1 MKGVRQLAAAV
12 PAPAGQQAARATDI
26 SGSKLPHS
34 KTFIIAAPMRILL
47 VDDHAIVRAGL
58 KRLLEDEFR
67 GVTVTEAATA
77 DEAEANV
84 ATTNPD
90 IVVLDISLPGRSG
103 LELLPSLKGKTRVIV
118 LSSFADAQFAVRA
131 LRDGASAFLSKD
143 RAPRELI
150 EAIHTVSS
158 GRRFI
163 GAELAEQ
170 LASVVAA
177 DHPGNPH
184 ESLSAREFEVFRLIA
199 SAKTVSEIASDLGLS
214 VKTVSTYR
222 ARVLEKMGLASN
234 AELMQYAMR
243 NGLV

>member
-1 MKGVRQLAAAV
+1 
-12 PAPAGQQAARATDI
+12 
-26 SGSKLPHS
+26 
-34 KTFIIAAPMRILL
+34 MRILL

-67 GVTVTEAATA
+67 GVTVVEAANA
-77 DEAEANV
+77 DEAEVSVGA
-84 ATTNPD
+84 AMPD
-90 IVVLDISLPGRSG
+90 VVVLDISLPGRSG
-103 LELLPSLKGKTRVIV
+103 LDLLPSLKGKTRVIV

-150 EAIHTVSS
+150 EAINTVST

-177 DHPGNPH
+177 DRPGNPH

-199 SAKTVSEIASDLGLS
+199 TAKTVSEIAADLGLS

-222 ARVLEKMGLASN
+222 ARILEKMGMASN

>member
-1 MKGVRQLAAAV
+1 
-12 PAPAGQQAARATDI
+12 
-26 SGSKLPHS
+26 
-34 KTFIIAAPMRILL
+34 MRILL

-67 GVTVTEAATA
+67 GVTVAEAATA
-77 DEAEANV
+77 DEAEASV
-84 ATTNPD
+84 DATKPD

-103 LELLPSLKGKTRVIV
+103 LDLLPALRGKTRVIV
-118 LSSFADAQFAVRA
+118 LSSFADPQFAVRA

-150 EAIHTVSS
+150 EAINTVSS

-199 SAKTVSEIASDLGLS
+199 SAKTVSEIAADLGLS

-222 ARVLEKMGLASN
+222 ARILEKMGMASN

>member
-1 MKGVRQLAAAV
+1 MIFAPPRPQV
-12 PAPAGQQAARATDI
+12 PRYARDDIAPVTRSLLRCHNRA
-26 SGSKLPHS
+26 S
-34 KTFIIAAPMRILL
+34 MRILL

-67 GVTVTEAATA
+67 GVTVAEAATA
-77 DEAEANV
+77 DEAEASV
-84 ATTNPD
+84 AAMKPD

-103 LELLPSLKGKTRVIV
+103 LDLLPALRGKTRVVV

-150 EAIHTVSS
+150 EAINTVSS

-184 ESLSAREFEVFRLIA
+184 ES
-199 SAKTVSEIASDLGLS
+199 
-214 VKTVSTYR
+214 
-222 ARVLEKMGLASN
+222 
-234 AELMQYAMR
+234 
-243 NGLV
+243 

>member
-1 MKGVRQLAAAV
+1 
-12 PAPAGQQAARATDI
+12 
-26 SGSKLPHS
+26 
-34 KTFIIAAPMRILL
+34 MRILL

-67 GVTVTEAATA
+67 GVTVAEAATA
-77 DEAEANV
+77 DEAEASV
-84 ATTNPD
+84 AAMKPD

-103 LELLPSLKGKTRVIV
+103 LDLLPALRGKTRVVV

-150 EAIHTVSS
+150 EAINTVSS

-199 SAKTVSEIASDLGLS
+199 RAKTVSEIAADLGLS

-222 ARVLEKMGLASN
+222 ARILEKMGMASN

>member
-1 MKGVRQLAAAV
+1 
-12 PAPAGQQAARATDI
+12 
-26 SGSKLPHS
+26 
-34 KTFIIAAPMRILL
+34 MRILL

-67 GVTVTEAATA
+67 GVTVVEAANA
-77 DEAEANV
+77 DEAEVSVGA
-84 ATTNPD
+84 AMPD
-90 IVVLDISLPGRSG
+90 VVVLDISLPGRSG
-103 LELLPSLKGKTRVIV
+103 LDLLPSLKGKTRVIV

-150 EAIHTVSS
+150 EAINIVSS

-177 DHPGNPH
+177 DRPGNPH

-199 SAKTVSEIASDLGLS
+199 TAKTVSEIAADLGLS

-222 ARVLEKMGLASN
+222 ARILEKMGMASN

>member
-1 MKGVRQLAAAV
+1 
-12 PAPAGQQAARATDI
+12 
-26 SGSKLPHS
+26 
-34 KTFIIAAPMRILL
+34 MRILL

-67 GVTVTEAATA
+67 GVTVAEAATA
-77 DEAEANV
+77 DEAEASV
-84 ATTNPD
+84 AGAKPD

-103 LELLPSLKGKTRVIV
+103 LDLLPSLKGKTRVIV
-118 LSSFADAQFAVRA
+118 LSSFADPQFAVRA
-131 LRDGASAFLSKD
+131 LRDGAAAFLSKD

-150 EAIHTVSS
+150 EAINTVSS

-177 DHPGNPH
+177 GHPGNPH

-222 ARVLEKMGLASN
+222 ARILEKMGMSSN

>member
-1 MKGVRQLAAAV
+1 
-12 PAPAGQQAARATDI
+12 
-26 SGSKLPHS
+26 
-34 KTFIIAAPMRILL
+34 MRILL

-67 GVTVTEAATA
+67 GVTVDEAATA
-77 DEAEANV
+77 DEAEV
-84 ATTNPD
+84 SVDATKPD

-103 LELLPSLKGKTRVIV
+103 LDILPALRGKTRVIV
-118 LSSFADAQFAVRA
+118 LSSFADPQFAVRA

-150 EAIHTVSS
+150 EAINTVSS

-177 DHPGNPH
+177 DRPGNPH

-199 SAKTVSEIASDLGLS
+199 SAKTVSEIATDLGLS

-222 ARVLEKMGLASN
+222 ARILEKMGLASN

>member
-1 MKGVRQLAAAV
+1 
-12 PAPAGQQAARATDI
+12 
-26 SGSKLPHS
+26 
-34 KTFIIAAPMRILL
+34 MRILL

-67 GVTVTEAATA
+67 GVTVAEAATA
-77 DEAEANV
+77 DEAETSV
-84 ATTNPD
+84 DATKPD

-103 LELLPSLKGKTRVIV
+103 LDLLPALRGKTRVIV
-118 LSSFADAQFAVRA
+118 LSSFADPQFAVRA

-150 EAIHTVSS
+150 EAINTVSS

-199 SAKTVSEIASDLGLS
+199 SAKTVSEIAADLGLS

-222 ARVLEKMGLASN
+222 ARILEKMGLASN